1 MHGRSRPKYETVGS
15 MDDRVWP
22 IILAAGILAAGLA
35 GAWLISRASRW
46 SAAGPMALIV
56 AAPLVPHIEVA
67 SRLSTDDLLPLLGLG
82 LLIVTTP
89 RLGMTRS
96 ILLRAGLVAV
106 AVATLARI
114 ATTIAHEPTVIDAV
128 LTLTAAVVRPIVLV
142 ITVVYVAAVL
152 RQADRRRWAAG
163 AVAALGTFE
172 ALFSLA
178 AFVIPLPGIGVR
190 LRLPYEHLAGCDFRI
205 TGTLGLSANHIGAV
219 FVVTLPMTIGM
230 AISESG
236 RRRWLW
242 AAAAGLQGTALF
254 LTFTRASILLGAA
267 AAALL
272 LLYYLRLRLGA
283 VIAAFCVAFLFG
295 TTWLACGPNAP
306 VVTPPPTG
314 TPAPGVTTP
323 LDRFS
328 DPSDRFALW
337 YSAGRMTLDYPL
349 LGVGLGRMVD
359 VMREYPAR
367 YVNTPFGKATNSA
380 HNTILLA
387 GAETG
392 VLGAL
397 STFGINVVLAL
408 LALQALIL
416 RRRYPVVVAAALAVL
431 AFLAQGMVNNLF
443 TVPATGTLL
452 AVLVGIIVA
461 AGGHDPPV
469 PQPTG

>member
-1 MHGRSRPKYETVGS
+1 

-46 SAAGPMALIV
+46 SAAGPMSLIV

-416 RRRYPVVVAAALAVL
+416 RRRYPVVVAAAFAVL
-431 AFLAQGMVNNLF
+431 GFLAQGMVNNLF